1 MSIREIRAQ
10 LINTCSLLEIDLDFS
25 EEGIAIVDR
34 VGIESTLLSCCK
46 RVADLLETF
55 TVGKMVRDG
64 VNVAIVG
71 PPNAGKSSLFNR
83 LLGDDR
89 AIVSELPGTTRD
101 YLEESVSIS
110 GLLISLKDTA
120 GIRQSTD
127 FIETEGI
134 SRALE
139 AANMADITL
148 LVLDCTIDP
157 GRASI
162 IDILS
167 GFQHSDKVLVALNK
181 VDLIGDHREPCRFSS
196 NGAQISEV
204 FVSALN
210 GEGFD
215 RLLQEILNLAIG
227 GSLADDTGVRV
238 TSQRHAEALGR
249 AKNHLEVSLISLRS
263 GASNE
268 FVAMDVRSATE
279 AVGEITGEVT
289 TEEILNSV
297 FSKFC
302 VGK

>member
-1 MSIREIRAQ
+1 
-10 LINTCSLLEIDLDFS
+10 
-25 EEGIAIVDR
+25 
-34 VGIESTLLSCCK
+34 
-46 RVADLLETF
+46 
-55 TVGKMVRDG
+55 MVRDG
-64 VNVAIVG
+64 VNVAIIG

-83 LLGDDR
+83 LLGNDR

-101 YLEESVSIS
+101 YLEESISIS
-110 GLLISLKDTA
+110 GLLVSLMDTA

-127 FIETEGI
+127 FVEAEGV
-134 SRALE
+134 SRALG

-148 LVLDCTIDP
+148 LVLDCTISPD
-157 GRASI
+157 RESVAE
-162 IDILS
+162 ILS
-167 GFQHSDKVLVALNK
+167 QFQHSDKILLALNK

-196 NGAQISEV
+196 NGTRISEV

-210 GEGFD
+210 GDGVD
-215 RLLQEILNLAIG
+215 LLREEILNLAIG
-227 GSLADDTGVRV
+227 ASLLSDTGVRV

-249 AKNHLEVSLISLRS
+249 AKNHLEVSLMSLES

-268 FVAMDVRSATE
+268 FVAMDVRSAAE